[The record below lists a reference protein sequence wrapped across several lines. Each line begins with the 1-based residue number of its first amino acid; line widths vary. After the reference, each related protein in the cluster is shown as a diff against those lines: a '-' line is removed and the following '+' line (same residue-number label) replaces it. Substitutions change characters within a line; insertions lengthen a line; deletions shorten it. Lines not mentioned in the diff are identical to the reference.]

1 MRKNPTEAIV
11 DKDNHLRDA
20 LKYILLSLFSSSEV
34 PKRLQRDDMI
44 AEAIANGRQATLAV
58 LMARYDAKRRAEC
71 EPVSYRAL
79 SSLPRKPDTE
89 GLVRPR
95 TTEDRKN
102 MLAETMAGIHARRL
116 DPKIGSVLG
125 YLGTALLKAMEA
137 TDLEKRIATLEQ
149 HGPEKSG

>member
-1 MRKNPTEAIV
+1 VNKGLCTFHADPQRAAELGRSGGRKN
-11 DKDNHLRDA
+11 R
-20 LKYILLSLFSSSEV
+20 
-34 PKRLQRDDMI
+34 
-44 AEAIANGRQATLAV
+44 
-58 LMARYDAKRRAEC
+58 RY
-71 EPVSYRAL
+71 PG
-79 SSLPRKPDTE
+79 KPDAE
-89 GLVRPR
+89 GLVIPR
-95 TTEDRKN
+95 TTEDVKN